1 MTEDDSLIS
10 LIPGMPQRKFKRG
23 LAPKSPAP
31 GLSVKRMDN
40 GRLTVRRNRAK
51 RASRCVTIKEIE
63 ALARQL
69 GCRPF
74 ELLKLFDEQ
83 KYTIRR

>member
-1 MTEDDSLIS
+1 MNEDDSLIS

-31 GLSVKRMDN
+31 GLSVKYMAN
-40 GRLTVRRNRAK
+40 GKLTVRRNRAK
-51 RASRCVTIKEIE
+51 RPSRYVTIKEIE
-63 ALARQL
+63 ALSRAI

-74 ELLKLFDEQ
+74 ELLNLFDKQ
-83 KYTIRR
+83 KYIVRS